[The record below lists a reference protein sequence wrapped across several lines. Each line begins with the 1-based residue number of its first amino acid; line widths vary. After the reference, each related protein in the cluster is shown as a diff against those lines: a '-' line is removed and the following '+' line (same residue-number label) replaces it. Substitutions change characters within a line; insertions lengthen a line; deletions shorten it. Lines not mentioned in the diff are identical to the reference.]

1 MNHGTTSFTG
11 NLSEAGPISGWIR
24 SYAVRETFES
34 VLVAIL
40 LALLFRYFEAEAFVI
55 PTGSMAPDLMGDHI
69 DVVCPKSGYHYMAG
83 ASPDND
89 GNPARVKSTR
99 CPMSRYELVL
109 RPSDF
114 REHRAY
120 SGDRILV
127 NKFAYDF
134 ADPERWDVIVFRYPF
149 NGKQNYI
156 KRLIGLPNESVL
168 IEGGDIYTWSND
180 GESFA
185 DRKIARK
192 PPSKLDSMLMVV
204 DDSDYFV
211 EPLESMRWPSLW
223 YVNDENDDPSNWTRE
238 VAGRAQHFR
247 LAAGDQ
253 PRWLYYR
260 HLKPTNR
267 DWQEFNNDSAT
278 RPSRFSKGVPDGGLI
293 EDYYAYN
300 DTVNYRSIPTEGGI
314 DRISEERVENGLH
327 WVGDLGINAW
337 IESKSSSGKILL
349 QTTEGGIA
357 YQCEIDLATGEASF
371 SASDE
376 EVVKFDGGR
385 PVARTPVRGAGD
397 WQIQFVNADDQ
408 LYLWVDGE
416 NIEISNAG
424 YSRSGPVVPVYRPEG
439 PSDSRPVGIGGIGAE
454 LLVTRLQVLRDL
466 YYISRNGDVET
477 DIRGQPIVEYVGFHN
492 FSGYRFAAE
501 VLANPSRWASE
512 EAARLFASRNR
523 DEKWA
528 FRLGADQL
536 FPLGDN
542 SPQSSDARIW
552 TGQRYVEKRFLLG
565 KALVIYWPH
574 ALSKPLPFWPNFGRM
589 GLIR

>member
-1 MNHGTTSFTG
+1 MNTSSSFAG
-11 NLSEAGPISGWIR
+11 NIPESGPIAGWLR

-69 DVVCPKSGYHYMAG
+69 DVECPRSGYHYMAG

-134 ADPERWDVIVFRYPF
+134 AEPERWDVIVFRYPF

-156 KRLIGLPNESVL
+156 KRLIGLPNECIL
-168 IEGGDIYTWSND
+168 IEHGDIFTWSSVN
-180 GESFA
+180 ESFA

-192 PPSKLDSMLMVV
+192 PPKKMESMLMVV

-211 EPLESMRWPSLW
+211 EPLESMNWPSLW
-223 YVNDENDDPSNWTRE
+223 YVHGAKDDPADWTRE
-238 VAGRAQHFR
+238 VSGKSQHFS
-247 LAAGDQ
+247 LSASEQ
-253 PRWLYYR
+253 PRWLHYR
-260 HLKPTNR
+260 HLKPTAR

-278 RPSRFSKGVPDGGLI
+278 RPSRFSEGVPDGGLI

-300 DTVNYRSIPTEGGI
+300 DTVTYRSVSTPGGV
-314 DRISEERVENGLH
+314 DRIAEERVENGLH
-327 WVGDLGINAW
+327 WVGDLGVCASV
-337 IESKSSSGKILL
+337 ESKSSSGKILL

-357 YQCEIDLATGEASF
+357 YQAEIDIASGEARF
-371 SASDE
+371 SSSDNE
-376 EVVKFDGGR
+376 NVKFAGQ
-385 PVARTPVRGAGD
+385 PVAQTPIRGAGD
-397 WQIQFVNADDQ
+397 WEICFVNADDR

-416 NIEISNAG
+416 SIEISNPEF
-424 YSRSGPVVPVYRPEG
+424 SRSGPVVPVYRADG
-439 PSDSRPVGIGGIGAE
+439 ASDSRPVGIGGVGAD
-454 LLVTRLQVLRDL
+454 LLVTRLQVMRDL
-466 YYISRNGDVET
+466 YYISRNGDVEK
-477 DIRGQPIVEYVGFHN
+477 DIRGQPIVEYDGFHN
-492 FSGYRFAAE
+492 QSAYRFAAD
-501 VLANPSRWASE
+501 VLATPSRWASE
-512 EAARLFASRNR
+512 GATNLFRSRDR
-523 DEKWA
+523 DEQWA
-528 FRLGADQL
+528 FRLGEDQF

-552 TGQRYVEKRFLLG
+552 NGRRYVERRFLLG
-565 KALVIYWPH
+565 KALFIYWPH
-574 ALSKPLPFWPNFGRM
+574 ALSKPVPFWPNFGRM
-589 GLIR
+589 SLIR